1 MARNAGGGGANNNT
15 PKSHSNNSTQPA
27 AAASAAA
34 AAAAAAA
41 NAKHKQR
48 SSSGSSDNRNGSSGG
63 GGGGG
68 GGFGSNLSSKLMLDK
83 WKTLIGCVCLAIAS
97 YFGYLGYLE
106 TRVNTPYDNQKM
118 ALPTDHRDDPERY
131 WGTYRPQTYFG
142 LKTRDPHSLA
152 MGLMWYSPSNLG
164 AGGQGIRHWCEMGDK
179 LDGFGWTHHDGRSF
193 GVQQIDDLPFELKT
207 SFVKYPSDKAY
218 GGDWTARVSVRNTSR
233 AWDRSISLIWYVA
246 LDERTN
252 GHIKYVSDEKSP
264 EPGVYGQTQGLGEFQ
279 VRFSAAKGR
288 ILHKSYLS
296 TVAPSLG
303 KLKETVFSHFRAF
316 ASKRGNRFIG
326 LPGEIVSQNG
336 LPAANPEPNFIAIQ
350 FTAEVDFTLDI
361 TYQSTSGFA
370 LGESI
375 TRPPTGRAYSDSL
388 QAKMT
393 AFEQRFEQTFQLA
406 AKGYGAEE
414 VQFARNALSNMLGG
428 IGYFYGASRVQS
440 VHTQNPVPYW
450 KAPLYTAVPSRSF
463 FPRGFLWDE
472 GFHGLLISAWDVD
485 IELDIICH
493 WFDLL
498 NVEGW
503 IPREQILGIEALAK
517 VPEEFVTQRNSNAN
531 PPTFFL
537 TLRKLLTHHKQQLAQ
552 KGRLAALER
561 LYPRLQ
567 AWFTWYNTTQRGEVL
582 GTYLWRGRNATTL
595 RELNPKSLSSGLDDY
610 PRASHPTDLERH
622 VDLRCWI
629 AFAASVMAD
638 LSTLLGKDDVKYYET
653 ASFLTDNEELN
664 RLHLDPFSEHYTDWG
679 LHSDAVALKHPPP
692 LTPQRKG
699 GQRMQQPPAEMQ
711 RYTLKPPDYKF
722 VNTMFGYVSLFP
734 LLLEQLEHDSPYLG
748 KLLHDLRDPQLL
760 WTNYGLRSLSKNSP
774 LYMKRNTE
782 HDPPYWRGPIWI
794 NINYLAVKALRH
806 YGKIE
811 GPHAATARKI
821 YGELRDNLVRNIFR
835 QYQRTGYLWEQY
847 DDTTGEGKG
856 CNPFTG
862 WTALVVL
869 LMAEQF

>member
-1 MARNAGGGGANNNT
+1 MARNAGGSNNNT
-15 PKSHSNNSTQPA
+15 PKSNESSTSPA
-27 AAASAAA
+27 GSAAASAAA
-34 AAAAAAA
+34 AAAS
-41 NAKHKQR
+41 AKHKR
-48 SSSGSSDNRNGSSGG
+48 STSKSRTFS
-63 GGGGG
+63 
-68 GGFGSNLSSKLMLDK
+68 FNLSSKLILDK

-118 ALPTDHRDDPERY
+118 VLRTGLDDPERY
-131 WGTYRPQTYFG
+131 WGSYRPQTYFG
-142 LKTRDPHSLA
+142 MKTRDPHSLV
-152 MGLMWYSPSNLG
+152 MGLMWYTPSNLG
-164 AGGQGIRHWCEMGDK
+164 PGGHGIRHWCDLGDN
-179 LDGFGWTHHDGRSF
+179 LDGYGWTHHDGRSF
-193 GVQQIDDLPFELKT
+193 GMQEIHDLPFEIKT
-207 SFVKYPSDKAY
+207 SFVKYSSDKQY
-218 GGDWTARVSVRNTSR
+218 GGDWTARISVRNTTR

-252 GHIKYVSDEKSP
+252 GHIKYVSDDKSP
-264 EPGVYGQTQGLGEFQ
+264 EPGVYGETQGLGEFQ
-279 VRFSAAKGR
+279 VRFHAVKGR

-296 TVAPSLG
+296 TVAPSLSL
-303 KLKETVFSHFRAF
+303 LKETIFSHFRAF
-316 ASKRGNRFIG
+316 ANKNGNRFIG

-336 LPAANPEPNFIAIQ
+336 LPTTNPEPNFIAIQ
-350 FTAEVDFTLDI
+350 ITAEVDFTLDI
-361 TYQSTSGFA
+361 TYQSTSGFS

-375 TRPPTGRAYSDSL
+375 PKPPTGRAYTDSL
-388 QAKMT
+388 QTKINE
-393 AFEQRFEQTFQLA
+393 FETRFEDTFQLS
-406 AKGYGAEE
+406 AKGYATDEIR
-414 VQFARNALSNMLGG
+414 FARNSFSNMIGS

-472 GFHGLLISAWDVD
+472 GFHGLLISSWDVD

-537 TLRKLLTHHKQQLAQ
+537 TLRKLLSQHKEQLSH
-552 KGRLAALER
+552 KGRFATLER

-567 AWFTWYNTTQRGEVL
+567 AWFNWYNTTQRGEIL
-582 GTYLWRGRNATTL
+582 GTYLWRGRNETTL

-610 PRASHPTDLERH
+610 PRASHPTDRERH

-629 AFAASVMAD
+629 ALAASVMAE

-653 ASFLTDNEELN
+653 ASYLTDNELLN
-664 RLHLDPFSEHYTDWG
+664 KLHLDPYSEHYTDWG
-679 LHSDAVALKHPPP
+679 LHTDSVLLKHPPP
-692 LTPQRKG
+692 LTAQRPGAHRG
-699 GQRMQQPPAEMQ
+699 GAPHQQPEKR
-711 RYTLKPPDYKF
+711 RYTLTPPDYKF
-722 VNTMFGYVSLFP
+722 VDTMFGYVSLFP
-734 LLLEQLEHDSPYLG
+734 LLLEQLDHDSPSLG
-748 KLLHDLRDPQLL
+748 KLLVDMRDPELL

-774 LYMKRNTE
+774 MYMKRNTE

-806 YGKIE
+806 YGKIN
-811 GPHAATARKI
+811 GPHAETARKI
-821 YGELRDNLVRNIFR
+821 YGELRDNLIKNIFR
-835 QYQRTGYLWEQY
+835 QYQRTGYIWEQY

-862 WTALVVL
+862 WSSLVVL